1 MKKEMLLLK
10 NKIDTAVVALQD
22 HAQTKKQLLEAE
34 RLNSLMVAKLQ
45 KMDSGLKAVRKEISD
60 TQKLSSK
67 EKLSELLSY
76 I

>member
-10 NKIDTAVVALQD
+10 NKMDTAVVALQD

-45 KMDSGLKAVRKEISD
+45 KMDSRLKAVRKEISD